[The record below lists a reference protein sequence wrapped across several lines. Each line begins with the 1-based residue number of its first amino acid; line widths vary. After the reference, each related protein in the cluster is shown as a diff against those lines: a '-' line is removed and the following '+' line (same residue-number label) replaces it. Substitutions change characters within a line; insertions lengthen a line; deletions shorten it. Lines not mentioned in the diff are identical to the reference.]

1 MTFLNNTFNKA
12 EFAQLLERAKG
23 DRSINQYATDTDVS
37 AAHISRFLRE
47 MIVTPP
53 APETLSKL
61 ASKAYNEVT
70 YRDFMVAAGHIV
82 APYNAGDE
90 RIVDPDSP
98 QYRRHQMEEMERRFI
113 QIILADL
120 YTKPFKWSVEQPEG
134 RMMVPDMVLNIDDGR
149 YTRWYFEF
157 KMSTGRSAMMPFPL
171 LQRAYYMI
179 ATMPLERTDKFTIA
193 VNDEQAFDLFFKK
206 PPLSIRANVYVMLV
220 DLEGGKVVKEE
231 KLCEY

>member
-1 MTFLNNTFNKA
+1 MNNTFNKA

-120 YTKPFKWSVEQPEG
+120 YTKPFKWSVEQPER

-157 KMSTGRSAMMPFPL
+157 KMIRGRSASMPLIL
-171 LQRAYYMI
+171 LQQVFYML
-179 ATMPLERTDKFTIA
+179 ATMPLEPTDKFTIV
-193 VNDEQAFDLFFKK
+193 VNEERAFDFFFRR
-206 PPLSIRANVYVMLV
+206 PPITLRANVYVMLV
-220 DLEGGKVVKEE
+220 DLEEGKVVKEE

>member
-1 MTFLNNTFNKA
+1 MNNTFNKA

-47 MIVTPP
+47 MIDTPP

-82 APYNAGDE
+82 APYNASDE
-90 RIVDPDSP
+90 RTVETDSP
-98 QYRRHQMEEMERRFI
+98 QYHRLQMEEMERRFI

-120 YTKPFKWSVEQPEG
+120 YTKPFKWSVEQPKG
-134 RMMVPDMVLNIDDGR
+134 RAMVPDMVLNIDDGG
-149 YTRWYFEF
+149 YTRWYIEF
-157 KMSTGRSAMMPFPL
+157 KMSRGRSAMMPYPL

-193 VNDEQAFDLFFKK
+193 VNDEQSYDFFFKR
-206 PPLSIRANVYVMLV
+206 PPLSLRANVYVMLV
-220 DLEGGKVVKEE
+220 DLEEGKVLKEE